1 MKSVSTTRN
10 SADDGTIIQQ
20 VIRRGLTALS
30 LAIIFL
36 SAVAFWTVVHLT
48 DFYQDE
54 LHSVSEQKH
63 LLHVMRISALER
75 ILIMNNMVLE
85 KDPFIIDDKRMTFYG
100 AAAKFTQARIKFLKT
115 PLTDYELGLMKKQA
129 AITKVHSLRQEQI
142 VDLVIKGDFDLALRS
157 LQKLGSNKMIPLL
170 QQINI
175 SIDKRNEELYEKA
188 DSFGAINIAIL
199 GVMVVLILLCV
210 IYIIRQTTVRSSNL
224 ILQVNATRKMLQKTI
239 HELIQQKSAL
249 DSHAI
254 VSIADRQGNITY
266 VNDKFCEIS
275 GYSRDEL
282 LGQNHRI
289 LKSDKLPDEFYQE
302 LWTTIS
308 QGKIWHGEI
317 CNRRKNGD
325 NYWVESTIS
334 PFLDESGIPYQYVSI
349 RTDITRILDAK
360 IEAEATSRSKSIFIS
375 SMSHELRTPMNAI
388 LGFSQLVEMQT
399 KDESTKEH
407 INEVIN
413 AGNHLLGLINGILDF
428 SQIESGKVDLF
439 FDSYSIKEILNFC
452 LSMTKH
458 SADEMLLNIEN
469 KVDSLPDMNIQ
480 VDEKRFKQIVLNI
493 LSNAIKYNKKN
504 GSVIIDYSIDD
515 NEMLCLKV
523 IDSGKGIALK
533 YQNDIFKTFNRGG
546 EENSTIAGSGLG
558 LGISKTLIERM
569 DGMIGF
575 ESIEDEGSTF
585 WVKVPLS

>member
-1 MKSVSTTRN
+1 MKSVSTTSN

-20 VIRRGLTALS
+20 VIRRGLIALS
-30 LAIIFL
+30 LAIIVL

-48 DFYQDE
+48 DFYQHG

-85 KDPFIIDDKRMTFYG
+85 RDPFINDDKRMTFYS

-129 AITKVHSLRQEQI
+129 AITKVHSLRQEQV
-142 VDLVIKGDFDLALRS
+142 VDLVIKGEFDLALSS
-157 LQKLGSNKMIPLL
+157 LRGLGSNKMIPLL
-170 QQINI
+170 QQLDI
-175 SIDKRNEELYEKA
+175 SLENRNKEIYEKA
-188 DSFGAINIAIL
+188 DSFGNSNIAIL
-199 GVMVVLILLCV
+199 GVIVVVILLGV
-210 IYIIRQTTVRSSNL
+210 IYIIRQTTYRSSNL
-224 ILQVNATRKMLQKTI
+224 ILQVNATRTMLQKTI

-289 LKSDKLPDEFYQE
+289 LKSDKLPDEFYQD

-308 QGKIWHGEI
+308 QGKIWQGEI
-317 CNRRKNGD
+317 CNRRKNGK

-334 PFLDESGIPYQYVSI
+334 PFLDEQGIPYQYVSI
-349 RTDITRILDAK
+349 RTDITRIIDAK
-360 IEAEATSRSKSIFIS
+360 IEAEAASRSKSIFIS

-413 AGNHLLGLINGILDF
+413 AGNHLLGLINEILDF

-439 FDSYSIKEILNFC
+439 FDSYSIKEILTFC
-452 LSMTKH
+452 LLMTKP

-533 YQNDIFKTFNRGG
+533 YQNDIFKSFSRGG

-558 LGISKTLIERM
+558 LRISKTLIERM
-569 DGMIGF
+569 GGMIGF